1 MCHYLSLSC
10 CNPHPVIRSNC
21 RTPLSQRQFSCTPT
35 LVSPLSTS
43 CCICTLSAVCCL
55 EVRVRGRCPRIL
67 YNTCILLDFS
77 SFLCF
82 LPAPYLCNC
91 GPCGMWFFFVA
102 GGGGGGDRSVDVEGG
117 RRLCRLSF
125 FFFYAVPFVVLS
137 PHCPWL
143 WRRLHSP
150 RRLPTG
156 NVVPMAVIG
165 LTAVA

>member
-102 GGGGGGDRSVDVEGG
+102 GGAAAVIAAWTWRGVGDCAAF
-117 RRLCRLSF
+117 LF
-125 FFFYAVPFVVLS
+125 FFFTPSPLWCLALTVRGCGGVCTLLAVSRLVMW
-137 PHCPWL
+137 CQWL
-143 WRRLHSP
+143 L
-150 RRLPTG
+150 LD
-156 NVVPMAVIG
+156 
-165 LTAVA
+165 